1 MSNPE
6 LSFLTD
12 DAHESKGPDRDLSH
26 RGRDV
31 YVTIVS
37 RDRDKAYW
45 AIFFYSFDVEACIQG
60 LTYLDL

>member
-12 DAHESKGPDRDLSH
+12 DAHERKGPNRDLAH

-37 RDRDKAYW
+37 RDRDKAFW
-45 AIFFYSFDVEACIQG
+45 AIFFFS
-60 LTYLDL
+60 LDD

>member
-12 DAHESKGPDRDLSH
+12 DAHERKGPDHDLVH
-26 RGRDV
+26 HDHDV

-37 RDRDKAYW
+37 RACDKDFW
-45 AIFFYSFDVEACIQG
+45 AIFFYSFD
-60 LTYLDL
+60 D